1 VRSVLISLSWTLDFP
16 TIQVSTSVENPKNGL
31 RRAVFPVSLNFSD
44 AWIRISLLDI
54 DLITVDACVV
64 VASIDTY
71 LKYAKAVGVTETEG
85 PMARQDERL
94 ADWQTEEWPELI
106 E

>member
-1 VRSVLISLSWTLDFP
+1 MDIEEVRDDSSLIDILDRVLDKGI
-16 TIQVSTSVENPKNGL
+16 VV
-31 RRAVFPVSLNFSD
+31 D

-54 DLITVDACVV
+54 DLITIDACVV

-71 LKYAKAVGVTETEG
+71 LKYAKAIGATETEG
-85 PMARQDERL
+85 PMARQDERP
-94 ADWQTEEWPELI
+94 AEWQTEEWPELI